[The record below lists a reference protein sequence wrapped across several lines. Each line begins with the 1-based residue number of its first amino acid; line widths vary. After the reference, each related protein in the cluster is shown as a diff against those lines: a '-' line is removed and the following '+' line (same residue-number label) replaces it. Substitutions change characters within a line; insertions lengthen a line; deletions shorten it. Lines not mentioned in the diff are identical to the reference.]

1 MRTDLVK
8 LLLLLIVLAVVVVLA
23 GYFGGGERTPGG
35 FDHNPQGAPSHN
47 APGESDRGP
56 QEESGRNPPGRF
68 DYYLLVLGW
77 SPTYCASERHDR
89 SDQQCETQ
97 HPRSFV
103 LHGLWPQYERGWP
116 KDCATGA
123 RPWVPRPVI
132 DKMLDVMPSTHL
144 IIHEYQTH
152 GTCSGLGPTE
162 YFSAARELYDRVRI
176 PSRYADPATRLEASP
191 DEIERDFVAA
201 NPWLKPDMMAVACR
215 GEDLLDVRFCFGR
228 DLAPRP
234 CGANEDEKRLCRQ
247 DTVSLR
253 PAEAG
258 R

>member
-1 MRTDLVK
+1 MRDAASPQFRAARAMAA
-8 LLLLLIVLAVVVVLA
+8 IRAGLAEGLCH
-23 GYFGGGERTPGG
+23 R
-35 FDHNPQGAPSHN
+35 
-47 APGESDRGP
+47 
-56 QEESGRNPPGRF
+56 
-68 DYYLLVLGW
+68 
-77 SPTYCASERHDR
+77 R
-89 SDQQCETQ
+89 S
-97 HPRSFV
+97 
-103 LHGLWPQYERGWP
+103 
-116 KDCATGA
+116 A
-123 RPWVPRPVI
+123 WVPRPVI

-234 CGANEDEKRLCRQ
+234 CGANEGEKRLCRQ